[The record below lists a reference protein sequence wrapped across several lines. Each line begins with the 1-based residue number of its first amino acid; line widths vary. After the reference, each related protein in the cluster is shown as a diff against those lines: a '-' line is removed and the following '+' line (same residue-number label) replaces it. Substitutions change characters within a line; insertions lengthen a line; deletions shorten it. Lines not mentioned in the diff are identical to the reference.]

1 MQRREGEREGQNK
14 GVLPTG
20 AGRSRG
26 GEVDAARS
34 RGVRRAAV
42 RGAE

>member
-1 MQRREGEREGQNK
+1 MK
-14 GVLPTG
+14 GGRNRGVQPTG

-26 GEVDAARS
+26 GEVDAERS